1 MPTYLSL
8 TQQRLCAAI
17 SVQALFFSAFTHPL
31 NFLWIWVTSC
41 LAIMGW
47 GIAGPHRPG
56 MRTVQTVVAAT
67 LGKLARVIC
76 LSVPMLTVTW
86 DGLYMGIGA
95 SLA

>member
-8 TQQRLCAAI
+8 TQQRLCAGI
-17 SVQALFFSAFTHPL
+17 FVPGT
-31 NFLWIWVTSC
+31 FLLCLYTSPEF
-41 LAIMGW
+41 LVDLGHLLPGDMDW

-67 LGKLARVIC
+67 LGKLARVVC
-76 LSVPMLTVTW
+76 LSVPMLTVTR

-95 SLA
+95 SLT